1 MKIVIAGRHADVTES
16 MKAYAREKV
25 EKLTKYFD
33 RATLARVFL
42 DMEHTDYQVEIVF
55 DVPRGGSL
63 VGKAEAPDMFA
74 ACDLAEQKLAAQLR
88 RYNERL
94 NDHRGPR
101 MPGADVDEAAATGS
115 AKGAEG
121 APGEDA
127 VTYEDEID
135 RMRRG
140 D

>member
-25 EKLTKYFD
+25 EKLQKYFD
-33 RATLARVFL
+33 RATLARVTL
-42 DMEHTDYQVEIVF
+42 DLVHTAHQVEIVF
-55 DVPRGGSL
+55 DVPRGVSL

-94 NDHRGPR
+94 KDHRGPR
-101 MPGADVDEAAATGS
+101 MPGAEVEEAAAPSVG
-115 AKGAEG
+115 GEG
-121 APGEDA
+121 PAREEA
-127 VTYEDEID
+127 VTYEDVID
-135 RMRRG
+135 KMRRG
-140 D
+140 DP